1 VTGTNS
7 PVKALIFCYNCLF
20 YIMYLMRHLENRL
33 ISPLK
38 LCPENIFQWKLVM
51 VLGRKKG

>member
-1 VTGTNS
+1 MTGTNS